1 VTIETLGGAPRDRY
15 CERPRGGRRASRE
28 PVRLPGD
35 HDLAELVYEVDG
47 DRLILVHTGVP
58 ESLGGRGVGSRLV
71 RASIARAAHDGLTIV
86 PWCPFARGWL
96 REHPDAAQGVRVDF
110 KTPPPAA

>member
-1 VTIETLGGAPRDRY
+1 MTATANDPEVADVPAE
-15 CERPRGGRRASRE
+15 SRF
-28 PVRLPGD
+28 VFRGD